1 MERTCVE
8 EYNVAIQDFHD
19 SLNGLDAAI
28 DEALHRCDKARLACG
43 EARLISEDEMA
54 RRASSRSR
62 FHCPERDVVAEQ
74 YLQAV
79 TAYGDALNSIQLRPR
94 VVNEAER
101 HRIERARNTCRA
113 AFKALADHERTH
125 GCARA
130 VSARGAA
137 NASSA

>member
-1 MERTCVE
+1 MERTCLE

-28 DEALHRCDKARLACG
+28 GEALDRCDKARLACG

-62 FHCPERDVVAEQ
+62 FHCPEREVVAEQ

-101 HRIERARNTCRA
+101 QRIERARATCSA

-125 GCARA
+125 ACTQAT
-130 VSARGAA
+130 SAHVRVKAGAA
-137 NASSA
+137 